1 MDYVI
6 HEAALRS
13 VPKSLND
20 PYSYNRV
27 NIDGTLNILY
37 AAKSAGVKQVVFASS
52 SSIYGEATIFPQQET
67 NLPALISPYAL
78 SKLTGEY
85 YGYIFTKNF
94 GLPVASLRYFNVFG
108 ERQSLE
114 DEYAVVIPK
123 FINCMLKGEQPPVHD
138 DGKQS
143 RDFTYVANVVDA
155 TILAVRTTEAAGLF
169 FNVGCGKEN
178 SILELVAA
186 LNRILG
192 TKLEPFFT
200 PRRAGDVPRTLADI
214 SRAQKILGYQPRVDF
229 ESGLRRA
236 EDYFKKVWA

>member
-1 MDYVI
+1 MHV
-6 HEAALRS
+6 
-13 VPKSLND
+13 
-20 PYSYNRV
+20 
-27 NIDGTLNILY
+27 
-37 AAKSAGVKQVVFASS
+37 
-52 SSIYGEATIFPQQET
+52 
-67 NLPALISPYAL
+67 
-78 SKLTGEY
+78 
-85 YGYIFTKNF
+85 
-94 GLPVASLRYFNVFG
+94 
-108 ERQSLE
+108 ERR
-114 DEYAVVIPK
+114 
-123 FINCMLKGEQPPVHD
+123 GPPVHG

-155 TILAVRTTEAAGLF
+155 TIRAVQTTEAAGLF

-200 PRRAGDVPRTLADI
+200 PLRAGDVPRTLADI

-236 EDYFKKVWA
+236 VDYFKKVWA